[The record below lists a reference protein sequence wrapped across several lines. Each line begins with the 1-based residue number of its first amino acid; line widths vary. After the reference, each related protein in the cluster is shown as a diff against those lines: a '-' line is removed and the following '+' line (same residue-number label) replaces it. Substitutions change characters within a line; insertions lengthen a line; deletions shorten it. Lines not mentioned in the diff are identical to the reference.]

1 MTSRE
6 ARCPGEYGVMLW
18 LVYMPPRTRG
28 AFSTTRTTLGI
39 LVSRN
44 KLFIIPLAAEVNA
57 DFTRF
62 CTSSVPP
69 RGNTTGDGQSKAGC
83 LPPPSILTDFRRYWA
98 VSGDSTPG
106 RPGLRRPGTGDR
118 VFRVVV

>member
-18 LVYMPPRTRG
+18 CWSTSPALSQSQQAQQSAPGG

-69 RGNTTGDGQSKAGC
+69 RGNTTGDGQSKAGY

-106 RPGLRRPGTGDR
+106 ARA
-118 VFRVVV
+118 